1 MLKFVVSYISFTLV
15 VTTPCSEGV
24 SEVKINPPT
33 KKFKEGT
40 TINTT
45 TSSKA
50 LIIFIQY

>member
-45 TSSKA
+45 TSSNIYTI
-50 LIIFIQY
+50 LMY